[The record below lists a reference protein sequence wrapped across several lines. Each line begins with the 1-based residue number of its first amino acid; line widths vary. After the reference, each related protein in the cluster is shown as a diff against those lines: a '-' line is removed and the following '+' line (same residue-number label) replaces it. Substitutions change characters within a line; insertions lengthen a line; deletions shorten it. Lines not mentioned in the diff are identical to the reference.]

1 MEVPC
6 YQEPKL
12 ICSFGKS
19 WFPSRC
25 YNYPSPAA
33 QRGNGAGGGKNW
45 NFVLKGPTWR
55 RLIKYVQAHIP
66 GGLLYNRI
74 AFFIVS
80 LIPGRTDP
88 HHRGPLPC
96 FAVIQLECIVYIHV
110 FLLKTLKSIFW
121 HLLFVNTIRQS
132 GWEESGCNRAGINK
146 FKTMPQQHTEHDV
159 KTEL

>member
-1 MEVPC
+1 MDGSALLPRTKVNMQFWQILVSLSVLQLSLPC
-6 YQEPKL
+6 SSAWK
-12 ICSFGKS
+12 
-19 WFPSRC
+19 R
-25 YNYPSPAA
+25 
-33 QRGNGAGGGKNW
+33 W
-45 NFVLKGPTWR
+45 NLVLKGPTWC
-55 RLIKYVQAHIP
+55 RLIKHVQAHIP

-146 FKTMPQQHTEHDV
+146 FKTMHQQHTEHDV

>member
-1 MEVPC
+1 MDGSALLPRTKVNMQFWQILVSLSALQLSLPC
-6 YQEPKL
+6 SSAWK
-12 ICSFGKS
+12 
-19 WFPSRC
+19 RC
-25 YNYPSPAA
+25 
-33 QRGNGAGGGKNW
+33 RGEKNW

-88 HHRGPLPC
+88 HHCCPLPC

-132 GWEESGCNRAGINK
+132 G
-146 FKTMPQQHTEHDV
+146 
-159 KTEL
+159 